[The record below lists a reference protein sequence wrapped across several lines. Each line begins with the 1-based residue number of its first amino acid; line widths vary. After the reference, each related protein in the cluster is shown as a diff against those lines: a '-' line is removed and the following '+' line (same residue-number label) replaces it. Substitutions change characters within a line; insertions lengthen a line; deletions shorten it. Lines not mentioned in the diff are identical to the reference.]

1 MKPNLRLP
9 EEVQDAG
16 LVANR
21 TARSAASSRWMTI
34 LARLGYAA
42 KGVVYLIIGWLAIQL
57 VIGAGGK
64 TTDQRG
70 ALQTIYEQPFG
81 KFLLALVV
89 IGLLGFAIRCFLQA
103 WFDTE
108 GEGSDIKGII
118 GRLGYAITGVSYAI
132 LAFGAFQL
140 IAGMGSSNATKSTTA
155 STQDVTA
162 QLLKHSWGVAL
173 VVILG
178 LIVIGVACF
187 MFVKAYTAKFQRRL
201 LLTGLSARLRSGVIL
216 LGRFGYAA
224 LGVVFSIIGIFL
236 IVAAVQH
243 NPHEAKGLDT
253 ALWTLIQQPFGPVL
267 LGIVALGLVA
277 YGVYPLHCFLV
288 ARHSQRER
296 KPEGRAL
303 SFHTRHPNCALVL
316 LHDGP
321 ADVEA

>member
-1 MKPNLRLP
+1 MKPNLEVP

-16 LVANR
+16 RVANR

-34 LARLGYAA
+34 FARLGYVA
-42 KGVVYLIIGWLAIQL
+42 KGVVYLIIGWLA
-57 VIGAGGK
+57 VEVAIGVGGK

-70 ALQTIYEQPFG
+70 ALQTINEQPFG
-81 KFLLALVV
+81 KFLLVLVI
-89 IGLLGFAIRCFLQA
+89 IGLIGFAIWCFLQA

-108 GEGSDIKGII
+108 GKGSDIKGII

-140 IAGMGSSNATKSTTA
+140 VTRTGTGSATKSTTT

-162 QLLKHSWGVAL
+162 QLLNHSWGVAA

-178 LIVIGVACF
+178 LIIIGVACY
-187 MFVKAYTAKFQRRL
+187 MFAKAYTAKFQRRL
-201 LLTGLSARLRSGVIL
+201 QLTGLSTQLRRGVIF

-243 NPHEAKGLDT
+243 NPQEAKGLDT
-253 ALWTLIQQPFGPVL
+253 ALRTLAQQPFGPVL

-277 YGVYPLHCFLV
+277 YGVY
-288 ARHSQRER
+288 
-296 KPEGRAL
+296 
-303 SFHTRHPNCALVL
+303 SF
-316 LHDGP
+316 
-321 ADVEA
+321 VEARYRRVGVS

>member
-1 MKPNLRLP
+1 MKSHIRAP
-9 EEVQDAG
+9 EEVKDAG
-16 LVANR
+16 RVANR
-21 TARSAASSRWMTI
+21 TARNAASSRLMTV

-42 KGVVYLIIGWLAIQL
+42 KGVVYLIIGWLAVQL

-70 ALQTIYEQPFG
+70 ALQTIYEQPYG

-89 IGLLGFAIRCFLQA
+89 IGLVGFAIWCFLQA

-108 GEGSDIKGII
+108 GNGSDIKGIL
-118 GRLGYAITGVSYAI
+118 GRLGYAVTGMSYAI

-140 IAGMGSSNATKSTTA
+140 VAGMGTSSATKSTTS

-178 LIVIGVACF
+178 LIVMGVACY
-187 MFVKAYTAKFQRRL
+187 MFAKASTARFQRRL
-201 LLTGLSARLRSGVIL
+201 LLTGLSAQLRRGVIF

-224 LGVVFSIIGIFL
+224 LGVVFGLIGIFL
-236 IVAAVQH
+236 IVAAIQH
-243 NPHEAKGLDT
+243 NPHEAKGLDA
-253 ALWTLIQQPFGPVL
+253 ALRTLIQQPFGPVL

-277 YGVYPLHCFLV
+277 YGVY
-288 ARHSQRER
+288 
-296 KPEGRAL
+296 
-303 SFHTRHPNCALVL
+303 SF
-316 LHDGP
+316 
-321 ADVEA
+321 VEARYRQVGAS

>member
-1 MKPNLRLP
+1 
-9 EEVQDAG
+9 
-16 LVANR
+16 
-21 TARSAASSRWMTI
+21 MTV

-42 KGVVYLIIGWLAIQL
+42 KGVVYIIIGWLAVQL

-70 ALQTIYEQPFG
+70 ALQTISEQPYG

-89 IGLLGFAIRCFLQA
+89 IGLLGFAIWCFLQA

-108 GEGSDIKGII
+108 GKGSDLKGII
-118 GRLGYAITGVSYAI
+118 GRLGYAVTGVSYAI

-140 IAGMGSSNATKSTTA
+140 VSGMGTSSTSKSTTS

-162 QLLKHSWGVAL
+162 QLLKHSWGVAV

-178 LIVIGVACF
+178 LIVIGVACYLF
-187 MFVKAYTAKFQRRL
+187 AKAYSAKFQNRL
-201 LLTGLSARLRSGVIL
+201 LLTGLSAQLRRGVVF

-253 ALWTLIQQPFGPVL
+253 ALQTLIQQPFGPVL
-267 LGIVALGLVA
+267 LVIVALGLIA
-277 YGVYPLHCFLV
+277 YGVY
-288 ARHSQRER
+288 
-296 KPEGRAL
+296 
-303 SFHTRHPNCALVL
+303 SF
-316 LHDGP
+316 
-321 ADVEA
+321 VEARYRRVGVS

>member
-1 MKPNLRLP
+1 MKSNVRVP
-9 EEVQDAG
+9 EGVQEAG
-16 LVANR
+16 RGANR
-21 TARSAASSRWMTI
+21 AARNVASSHWMTV
-34 LARLGYAA
+34 LARFGYAA
-42 KGVVYLIIGWLAIQL
+42 KGVVYLIIGWLAVQL

-89 IGLLGFAIRCFLQA
+89 IGLLGFAIWCFLQA

-108 GEGSDIKGII
+108 GNGSDIKGIL

-140 IAGMGSSNATKSTTA
+140 VTRTGTGSATKSTTS

-162 QLLKHSWGVAL
+162 QLLQHSWGVAV

-178 LIVIGVACF
+178 LIVIGVACY
-187 MFVKAYTAKFQRRL
+187 MFAKAFTARFQRRL
-201 LLTGLSARLRSGVIL
+201 ALTGLSAQLRRGVIF

-243 NPHEAKGLDT
+243 NPHEAKGLDA
-253 ALWTLIQQPFGPVL
+253 ALRTLIQQPFGPVL
-267 LGIVALGLVA
+267 LGIVALGLIA
-277 YGVYPLHCFLV
+277 YGVY
-288 ARHSQRER
+288 
-296 KPEGRAL
+296 
-303 SFHTRHPNCALVL
+303 SF
-316 LHDGP
+316 
-321 ADVEA
+321 VEARYRRVGVS